1 MALVDSVVELMLR
14 GIAHPTSQQVAEAA
28 DVSVRTLY
36 NHFKM
41 DGLRDEAIAST
52 FSTLAS
58 SVVRLPSRGPLSIR
72 IAAVCHQRRELFAPV
87 EKVLASV
94 RTVVAAPPPLADA
107 VDDLRRRLRA
117 GIETVFE
124 SELAARGKLARSYL
138 DHLDSIT
145 GWECWTSLRFTQR
158 FSATEAERTMA
169 MLITHVLT

>member
-1 MALVDSVVELMLR
+1 MALVESVVELMLR
-14 GIAHPTSQQVAEAA
+14 GIAHPTSQQVAEEA

-41 DGLRDEAIAST
+41 DGLRDEAVAAT

-58 SVVRLPSRGPLSIR
+58 SVGRLPSRGPLSTR
-72 IAAVCHQRRELFAPV
+72 IAALCHQRRELFAPV
-87 EKVLASV
+87 EKVLVTAL
-94 RTVVAAPPPLADA
+94 TVAAAPPPLAEA
-107 VDDLRRRLRA
+107 VDGLRRRLRA
-117 GIETVFE
+117 SVETVFAT
-124 SELAARGKLARSYL
+124 ELAARGKRARSYL

-169 MLITHVLT
+169 LLITHVLT